1 MLDWL
6 CWLHARI
13 LVAICMN
20 ACPVLGGMSFFM
32 LQLRIHLANFLGVS
46 ERSGRVLGAEAAQK
60 LYRHGYTFCKRY
72 VALSNEALRPDMGV
86 FFWWLRAW
94 SIPRDITYVPAS
106 CVVGPV
112 MFARGVEQMS
122 SAWDRR
128 YTWLAWKWFEQT
140 GWISNLFG
148 IQSYISWWAFFKI
161 QQMLLLWQSTNHV
174 RHLFQMAVV
183 YWDGAPYGKILPW
196 LQEKLQILS
205 LLRWR
210 GWDGSSQAHLGNTW
224 KVNEQWSTQNW
235 KYHHGFSVAIPE
247 E

>member
-86 FFWWLRAW
+86 FFLVTEGM
-94 SIPRDITYVPAS
+94 INT
-106 CVVGPV
+106 
-112 MFARGVEQMS
+112 E
-122 SAWDRR
+122 R
-128 YTWLAWKWFEQT
+128 Y
-140 GWISNLFG
+140 N
-148 IQSYISWWAFFKI
+148 
-161 QQMLLLWQSTNHV
+161 V
-174 RHLFQMAVV
+174 R
-183 YWDGAPYGKILPW
+183 
-196 LQEKLQILS
+196 
-205 LLRWR
+205 
-210 GWDGSSQAHLGNTW
+210 TC
-224 KVNEQWSTQNW
+224 
-235 KYHHGFSVAIPE
+235 
-247 E
+247 